1 MCVSYIYLHKSDQFC
16 HHSSVTCSKF
26 FSCLQFLKRERY
38 LHNLFAYRSVSLS
51 IISYLYNFIFPF
63 YKKPWN
69 QITRY
74 EETHYA
80 KIDSH
85 IGVHNFIRKCFF
97 VPSSLIENER
107 TNEQRIESWLLVRR
121 AKNLRNKKKWDKKE
135 TNKKKRDRRRM
146 KENTE
151 PEKERERKYRQKR
164 YNGKGLKRGDK
175 CRVTKGHW
183 QGLRTT
189 HFRKWFIF
197 YYLQP
202 RVRCALDRFSLLS
215 WENRERRTGEVS
227 VGKRSNIYNRR
238 QQSKK
243 LGKNER
249 SRVKG
254 GGRRRREIKGEIE
267 RRKGGSF
274 LFCVSHNGDGFC
286 RTEGREGGSVSE
298 RRDGISVSER
308 MEDCSRAFCHDFKR
322 RLWVAAS
329 GGSRGR
335 KASWMESLESWP
347 GWTSWTTFHPVFDK
361 GEVANSAKFRRD
373 NYWPKV

>member
-1 MCVSYIYLHKSDQFC
+1 
-16 HHSSVTCSKF
+16 
-26 FSCLQFLKRERY
+26 
-38 LHNLFAYRSVSLS
+38 
-51 IISYLYNFIFPF
+51 
-63 YKKPWN
+63 
-69 QITRY
+69 
-74 EETHYA
+74 
-80 KIDSH
+80 
-85 IGVHNFIRKCFF
+85 
-97 VPSSLIENER
+97 
-107 TNEQRIESWLLVRR
+107 
-121 AKNLRNKKKWDKKE
+121 
-135 TNKKKRDRRRM
+135 M

-322 RLWVAAS
+322 RLWAARMAGHAGEKPLEWKVWKVGPVGPRERLFIRFS
-329 GGSRGR
+329 IRVKWPILPSFAEVITGQKCKWDEQRGKKWGS
-335 KASWMESLESWP
+335 
-347 GWTSWTTFHPVFDK
+347 
-361 GEVANSAKFRRD
+361 
-373 NYWPKV
+373 Y